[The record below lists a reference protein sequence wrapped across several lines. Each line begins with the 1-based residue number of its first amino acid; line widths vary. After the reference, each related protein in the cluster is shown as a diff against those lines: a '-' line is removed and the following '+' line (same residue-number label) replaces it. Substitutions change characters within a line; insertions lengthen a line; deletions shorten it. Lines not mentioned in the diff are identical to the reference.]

1 MPIED
6 ADYFV
11 KVIPFPIPVP
21 AFLHLNPDDTYV
33 IFLNANMDYDHW
45 LNGWEHEMWH
55 IIRDDMY
62 GDKDILDIEKQLS

>member
-21 AFLHLNPDDTYV
+21 AFLHLNQDDTYV
-33 IFLNANMDYDHW
+33 LFLNANMDYDHW
-45 LNGWEHEMWH
+45 LDGWEHEMWH
-55 IIRDDMY
+55 IVRDDMY
-62 GDKDILDIEKQLS
+62 GDKDILDIEKQLL

>member
-21 AFLHLNPDDTYV
+21 AFLHLNKDDTYV
-33 IFLNANMDYDHW
+33 LFLNANMDYDHW
-45 LNGWEHEMWH
+45 LNGWEHEMMH
-55 IIRDDMY
+55 IVRDDMY
-62 GDKDILDIEKQLS
+62 GDKDILDIEKQLL

>member
-21 AFLHLNPDDTYV
+21 AFLHLNSDDTYV
-33 IFLNANMDYDHW
+33 LFLNANMDYDHW
-45 LNGWEHEMWH
+45 LNGWEHEMMH
-55 IIRDDMY
+55 IVRDDMY
-62 GDKDILDIEKQLS
+62 GDKDILDIEKQLL